1 MTLLWRI
8 ASQSVLCSA
17 LCYEFV
23 TVLSWL
29 AVRPI
34 RAAENGSSEAI
45 DLDRYRNRTKIFSCY
60 FSFKIN
66 TVEF

>member
-1 MTLLWRI
+1 MTLLLRA
-8 ASQSVLCSA
+8 ASQSA

-34 RAAENGSSEAI
+34 RAAEKGSERPSSE
-45 DLDRYRNRTKIFSCY
+45 
-60 FSFKIN
+60 
-66 TVEF
+66 